1 MLAARSRAL
10 ALPVALA
17 VGAIFVFSVS
27 AAAMTGSITY
37 TTTVSMSGKF
47 PAFHGKLHSKSDFCV
62 ADRRVR
68 VFRERSGPD
77 KLLGVDRSEDD
88 GSWVVP
94 VGDRLISGVY
104 YTKAPPYGSASL
116 GIVCR
121 PALSRV
127 AVVD

>member
-10 ALPVALA
+10 VLPVTLA
-17 VGAIFVFSVS
+17 IGAILSFTAL
-27 AAAMTGSITY
+27 AAAMTGPTSYSTSI
-37 TTTVSMSGKF
+37 SMSGKF
-47 PAFHGKLHSKSDFCV
+47 PAFHGKLHSKSNFCV
-62 ADRRVR
+62 ADRPVR

-77 KLLGVDRSEDD
+77 KLLGDDRSEDD

-116 GIVCR
+116 DIVCR